1 MGGAQPQQRPAASP
15 FLITP
20 EVATRLRRS
29 VRTAHELARQGSI
42 PHRRLPGSRRCL
54 FREDELE
61 AWERGAP
68 LETVALERGSRLV
81 RPITRSQGTTRPDE
95 GTQLL
100 PAEAHGIRNPRGSDR
115 VPSKRMVMPAV
126 GTAHCQDSAEIPVP
140 QAPPRR
146 MDKPVVLNEAKAR
159 PLRTARVGWPLAG
172 VSRSP
177 LEGRRR
183 PACSAGR
190 LPHTRGSAR
199 DARRGGRT
207 RRQRRHRL
215 LHRLRSLRA

>member
-1 MGGAQPQQRPAASP
+1 MLRANSPRTHPARIDPAPPPSRISTMPLPRRRTRGLGAWR
-15 FLITP
+15 TP
-20 EVATRLRRS
+20 
-29 VRTAHELARQGSI
+29 QGSGART
-42 PHRRLPGSRRCL
+42 PRQNRTTDHSTAVSQTPTSNAGDGRC
-54 FREDELE
+54 
-61 AWERGAP
+61 
-68 LETVALERGSRLV
+68 ET
-81 RPITRSQGTTRPDE
+81 
-95 GTQLL
+95 
-100 PAEAHGIRNPRGSDR
+100 HGIRNPRGSDR

-159 PLRTARVGWPLAG
+159 PLRTARVAWPLAR